1 MNGKVSK
8 LLRKLSKEKLLN
20 YNKMK
25 DKFKELNSLDKTDVV
40 KEIKNLL
47 KND

>member
-8 LLRKLSKEKLLN
+8 LLRKLSKERLLN

-25 DKFKELNSLDKTDVV
+25 DKFKALNKFDRASVIKEV
-40 KEIKNLL
+40 KILL
-47 KND
+47 QK